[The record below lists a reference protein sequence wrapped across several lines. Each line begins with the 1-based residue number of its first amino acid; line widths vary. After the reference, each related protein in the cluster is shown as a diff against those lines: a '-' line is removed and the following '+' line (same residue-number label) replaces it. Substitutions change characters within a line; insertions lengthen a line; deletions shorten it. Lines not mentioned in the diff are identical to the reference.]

1 MVKIQEEEEAH
12 KRSALAFA
20 YNISLYNKAA
30 TVVELHWDNS
40 TTLHSKEKLKLQ
52 DY

>member
-1 MVKIQEEEEAH
+1 MVKIQEEAQ
-12 KRSALAFA
+12 KCSALAFA